1 MASLF
6 DIRNSPGSQV
16 FVGVG
21 DIRDGMVILKNG
33 GFRAILMCSS
43 VNFALKS
50 QEEQDSLIYRFQNF
64 LNSMDFPIQITV
76 NSRQLNLDHYL
87 QELGERAIKQQ
98 NELLK
103 VQTQE
108 YVEFVKNLIQFSNI
122 ISKYFYVVIP
132 FEPKTGSAAKG
143 AFGGS
148 LRFSKQQLEEFKTH
162 LWQRLKH
169 VKIGLE
175 AMEVRAEPLNT
186 AELVELFYNLYN
198 PDDKMKQSSLSV
210 YELSGREDA
219 KASE

>member
-1 MASLF
+1 MPSLF
-6 DIRNSPGSQV
+6 NIHNSPSTQQ
-16 FVGVG
+16 FIKIA
-21 DIRDGMVILKNG
+21 DIRDGMVIVKGG

-50 QEEQDSLIYRFQNF
+50 QDEQDSLIYRYQNF
-64 LNSMDFPIQITV
+64 LNSLDFPVQILI

-87 QELGERAIKQQ
+87 QNLSDQALRQE

-103 VQTQE
+103 IQTQG
-108 YVEFVKNLIQFSNI
+108 YVEFVKNLVRFSNI
-122 ISKYFYVVIP
+122 ISKYFYVIIP
-132 FEPKTGSAAKG
+132 FEPGTGGVKG
-143 AFGGS
+143 GMFGGS
-148 LRFSKQQLEEFKTH
+148 LKYSKQQLEEFKTQ

-175 AMEVRAEPLNT
+175 AMEIRAQPLNT

-210 YELSGREDA
+210 YELNGQAEEGA
-219 KASE
+219 QQ